1 MTDWTHL
8 EAVVQEICG
17 IFDVYAPPVPVELML
32 QKPPDGLWE
41 EVDVS
46 QLSGSFLS
54 IKERYSPR
62 MSMARLLSRHIAA
75 SPWGAERS
83 VNTIIEDTDSVNRFA
98 RMIIM
103 PEEMVTALT
112 SSKRNPK
119 AMSLHF
125 EVPEDDARQRLLEL
139 L

>member
-1 MTDWTHL
+1 MTDWKNL
-8 EAVVQEICG
+8 EAIVQEICG

-62 MSMARLLSRHIAA
+62 MSMARLLSRHIAV
-75 SPWGAERS
+75 SSWGAERS
-83 VNTIIEDTDSVNRFA
+83 VNTIIDDTDSVNRFA
-98 RMIIM
+98 RMLMM
-103 PEEMVTALT
+103 PEDMVTALT

-125 EVPEDDARQRLLEL
+125 EVPEDDARQRMLEL

>member
-1 MTDWTHL
+1 MTDWKNL
-8 EAVVQEICG
+8 EAIVQEICG

-62 MSMARLLSRHIAA
+62 MSMARLLSRHIAV

-83 VNTIIEDTDSVNRFA
+83 VNTIIDDTDSVNRFA
-98 RMIIM
+98 RMLMM
-103 PEEMVTALT
+103 PEDMVTALT

-125 EVPEDDARQRLLEL
+125 EVPEDDARQRMLEL

>member
-1 MTDWTHL
+1 VTDWNHL

-17 IFDVYAPPVPVELML
+17 IFDVYAPPIPVELML
-32 QKPPDGLWE
+32 QKPPADLWD

-62 MSMARLLSRHIAA
+62 MSMARLLSRHIAG
-75 SPWGAERS
+75 SVWGADRD
-83 VNTIIEDTDSVNRFA
+83 VNVILTDGEAINRFA

-103 PEEMVTALT
+103 PEDMVTALT